1 MLSTDNVIIDV
12 KDVKFRYYGKKTF
25 ALNGISLKIKKGEFF
40 GITGP
45 NGAGKTMFGW
55 SNSTHS

>member
-25 ALNGISLKIKKGEFF
+25 ALNGISLKIKKGEF
-40 GITGP
+40 
-45 NGAGKTMFGW
+45 K
-55 SNSTHS
+55 